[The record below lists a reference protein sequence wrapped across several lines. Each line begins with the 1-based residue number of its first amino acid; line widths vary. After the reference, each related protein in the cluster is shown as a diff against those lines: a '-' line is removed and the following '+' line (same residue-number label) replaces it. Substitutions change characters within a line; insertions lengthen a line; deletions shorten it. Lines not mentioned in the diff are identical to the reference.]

1 MTQQVNCVKNNWK
14 IYNQKLLID
23 KLTEEFE
30 GLVWV
35 DEKVRR
41 GKGKDTYRYPLGY
54 LIYFARKIY
63 SGYYKHNIWDEYTS
77 VSYKTLQN
85 WFGREYH
92 DITDILLVHTED
104 WSHGD
109 KITRGW
115 KLNDRC
121 RKVFDEYFSR
131 EVRQK
136 QTNKLLGLDGRVLKT
151 FPRHG
156 IIKSVNR
163 DGLRLRKE
171 EKMENNINNTTEVNF
186 DNIQKCIDIIREIK
200 DTGRIGKENYSDYTK
215 PLLNIDPDTLTEIRN
230 DLTDLRDIADSELLP
245 KGKIYQHYFEGDSG
259 RVYTTGNTSI
269 QQMNRIIRPIVMGG
283 LGYWDYDIQ
292 NCHFTLMKH
301 IAEYYGYKKMDSI
314 ELYLKEKTKIR
325 KRLSLL
331 VDEDMSII
339 KQILLSILYGS
350 SQTIR
355 KGNAVTDLVGG
366 KKQSELNADAFVDK
380 LYKDIKGLTEH
391 IVGITETDR
400 HKHPYLK
407 MHGQKVLYYEN
418 IRHKRLSVMGE
429 NGKKT
434 PGRKI
439 LAHILQGL
447 ESKILDVIM
456 GKVGGN
462 IKVLIHDGF
471 ILEQFVEHKEL
482 VKIVKD
488 TLDIDVLFQSIPL
501 ECVLQKS
508 IYTNRQ

>member
-1 MTQQVNCVKNNWK
+1 
-14 IYNQKLLID
+14 
-23 KLTEEFE
+23 
-30 GLVWV
+30 
-35 DEKVRR
+35 
-41 GKGKDTYRYPLGY
+41 
-54 LIYFARKIY
+54 
-63 SGYYKHNIWDEYTS
+63 
-77 VSYKTLQN
+77 
-85 WFGREYH
+85 
-92 DITDILLVHTED
+92 
-104 WSHGD
+104 
-109 KITRGW
+109 
-115 KLNDRC
+115 
-121 RKVFDEYFSR
+121 
-131 EVRQK
+131 
-136 QTNKLLGLDGRVLKT
+136 
-151 FPRHG
+151 
-156 IIKSVNR
+156 
-163 DGLRLRKE
+163 
-171 EKMENNINNTTEVNF
+171 
-186 DNIQKCIDIIREIK
+186 
-200 DTGRIGKENYSDYTK
+200 
-215 PLLNIDPDTLTEIRN
+215 
-230 DLTDLRDIADSELLP
+230 
-245 KGKIYQHYFEGDSG
+245 
-259 RVYTTGNTSI
+259 
-269 QQMNRIIRPIVMGG
+269 MGG

-407 MHGQKVLYYEN
+407 IHGQKVLYYEN

-508 IYTNRQ
+508 IYTNR